1 VAGISGATVRFLEID
16 GLMAVVSEYSGDAVP
31 VTRANA
37 LCHAAVVRS
46 VFTETTP
53 LPFRFGTL
61 ASERQ
66 LKSYVSARKP
76 KLEAKLTSVRD
87 CVEMNVKLI
96 WELSEKGEG
105 GEDDIKHHGIGTAF
119 LAEKRRALIGDERRV
134 AQANEAAEWLRAC
147 VSGLVKDEQIT
158 VRPAER
164 LFFTAA
170 HLVERSKIRQYR
182 ERSAEVRT
190 ARPDFR
196 FLSSGPWPPYSF
208 ANVELEFQSQFG
220 VS

>member
-1 VAGISGATVRFLEID
+1 MKLYVYCLAESIAALAEPVAGISGATVRFLEID
-16 GLMAVVSEYSGDAVP
+16 GLMAVVSDFSGDAVP

-87 CVEMNVKLI
+87 CVEMIVKLI
-96 WELSEKGEG
+96 WELSE
-105 GEDDIKHHGIGTAF
+105 
-119 LAEKRRALIGDERRV
+119 
-134 AQANEAAEWLRAC
+134 
-147 VSGLVKDEQIT
+147 
-158 VRPAER
+158 
-164 LFFTAA
+164 
-170 HLVERSKIRQYR
+170 
-182 ERSAEVRT
+182 
-190 ARPDFR
+190 
-196 FLSSGPWPPYSF
+196 
-208 ANVELEFQSQFG
+208 
-220 VS
+220 